1 MAVKLILISLVN
13 QIILLALPIKDFF
26 TKPLF
31 NNNFMGCFIKWIAVP
46 SYAIAFV
53 ASIVSVYFFAISI
66 INKQNEKPLKAQ
78 TKIKVGLIL
87 FLISITATAV
97 VSSLIILFK

>member
-1 MAVKLILISLVN
+1 MAVKLILITVIN
-13 QIILLALPIKDFF
+13 QIVLLSLPIKEFF
-26 TKPLF
+26 TRPLF
-31 NNNFMGCFIKWIAVP
+31 NNNFMGYFIKWIAVP
-46 SYAIAFV
+46 SYAISFFT
-53 ASIVSVYFFAISI
+53 SIVAIYFFAISI

-78 TKIKVGLIL
+78 TKIKIGLIL